1 MATAPRP
8 IVGHIAGFRARVAEC
23 NEITPEDIASYVPLV
38 IAGVPVGL
46 MQARVCTFQ
55 SSQRYILQVKT
66 PIDDS
71 RCVHVT
77 NRKTPGSGGNPRRA
91 DG

>member
-1 MATAPRP
+1 VATAPRP

-46 MQARVCTFQ
+46 MQARACTFLRLHNVIFC
-55 SSQRYILQVKT
+55 SQAKT
-66 PIDDS
+66 PIETASVVCPCNQSKDT
-71 RCVHVT
+71 REW
-77 NRKTPGSGGNPRRA
+77 RQP
-91 DG
+91 